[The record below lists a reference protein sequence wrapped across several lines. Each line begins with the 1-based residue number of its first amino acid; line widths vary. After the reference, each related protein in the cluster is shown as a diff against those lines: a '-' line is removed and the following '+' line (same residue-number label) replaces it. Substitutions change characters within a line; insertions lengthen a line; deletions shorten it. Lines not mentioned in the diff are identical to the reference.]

1 VTSVGGH
8 AFGNC
13 TNLTDVTINS
23 NSVLSKSY
31 SSSSSIKDI
40 FGTQVKKYT
49 IGDEVKS
56 IGRYAFSECEA
67 IESIVF
73 PNGMTTIGEY
83 AFSGCSSLA
92 TVVIP
97 NTVTSIG
104 EKAFA
109 NCLSLYSV
117 TSLINMPFNLDKTAF
132 QYTGTKYD
140 KNIVYMAATLYVP
153 RGRTAMYKNIQ
164 GWQIFM
170 NIMETDTKFKLTYVV
185 DGEIYKTYEIQAT
198 EVITPE
204 PDPYKEGFTFSGWS
218 DIPYLMPA
226 ENVTITGSFSV
237 DPDYQT
243 GMESVGTDRAT
254 SIAIYSLGGHRM
266 NGPQRGLNIV
276 RMSDG
281 TVRKVVVR

>member
-1 VTSVGGH
+1 
-8 AFGNC
+8 
-13 TNLTDVTINS
+13 
-23 NSVLSKSY
+23 
-31 SSSSSIKDI
+31 
-40 FGTQVKKYT
+40 
-49 IGDEVKS
+49 
-56 IGRYAFSECEA
+56 
-67 IESIVF
+67 
-73 PNGMTTIGEY
+73 
-83 AFSGCSSLA
+83 
-92 TVVIP
+92 
-97 NTVTSIG
+97 VTSIG

-132 QYTGTKYD
+132 QYTGNQYD

-185 DGEIYKTYEIQAT
+185 DGEAYKTYEIQAT

-218 DIPYLMPA
+218 DIPYLMPT
-226 ENVTITGSFSV
+226 EDVTITGSFGV

-243 GMESVGTDRAT
+243 GMESVSTDRAT

-266 NGPQRGLNIV
+266 NGLQRGMNIV